1 MKRSLTAED
10 IAALVEPDRVH
21 RDVYL
26 SEDVFAL
33 ERRHFFPNT
42 WNYLG
47 HASQVPE
54 AGDYLAVEIA
64 GRPLLM
70 LRQDD
75 G

>member
-33 ERRHFFPNT
+33 ERRHFFAST

-54 AGDYLAVEIA
+54 AGDYLAV
-64 GRPLLM
+64 
-70 LRQDD
+70 
-75 G
+75 